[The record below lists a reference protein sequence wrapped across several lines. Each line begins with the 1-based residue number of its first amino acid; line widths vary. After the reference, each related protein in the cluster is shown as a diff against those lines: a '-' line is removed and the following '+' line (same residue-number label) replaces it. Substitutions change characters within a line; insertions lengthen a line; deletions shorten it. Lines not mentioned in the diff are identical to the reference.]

1 MNTKLTLTLEKEII
15 EQAKKYAS
23 AKGKSLSEMVE
34 NYFRYLTEFRADE
47 SEIQLSS
54 RAEALR
60 GIVKVDAD
68 FDYKKILDEEK
79 SKKYS
84 L

>member
-15 EQAKKYAS
+15 EEAKKYAS

-34 NYFRYLTEFRADE
+34 NYFRYITEFKPDNKK
-47 SEIQLSS
+47 IKLSS
-54 RAEALR
+54 KSEALR

-68 FDYKKILDEEK
+68 FDYKKNLDEEK
-79 SKKYS
+79 SKKYG